1 MERIWSDTNEV
12 VFRARL
18 WSLSCVADTQ
28 DLRPG
33 YNSAVPNRH
42 DLTNHG
48 PSIRLAP
55 CTDLHGERR
64 AFRPAAPG
72 QQDYIRS
79 STVVAIVM
87 RVPLITPTMC
97 VVRLK
102 EVS

>member
-1 MERIWSDTNEV
+1 
-12 VFRARL
+12 
-18 WSLSCVADTQ
+18 VADTQ